1 MLVAGTLPVL
11 LTGLGQMFLG
21 WQGPWQ
27 LGGGAIIWFVAPGGE
42 PQGRLSALFD
52 YANIAGAWLGVV
64 WPLMLAAVL
73 RPGWLVA
80 ARCCSGA
87 HAFNGVAVVLTQ
99 SRNAMGRVGLV
110 GSLCDGA
117 DAVVLVAPPA
127 AAPGLAVAVG
137 GAARCPVRMAPT
149 GDGLGTRTDS

>member
-27 LGGGAIIWFVAPGGE
+27 LGGGAIIWFVAPGGQ

-73 RPGWLVA
+73 RPDGWW
-80 ARCCSGA
+80 R
-87 HAFNGVAVVLTQ
+87 
-99 SRNAMGRVGLV
+99 R
-110 GSLCDGA
+110 
-117 DAVVLVAPPA
+117 
-127 AAPGLAVAVG
+127 
-137 GAARCPVRMAPT
+137 GAALMLTLSTALLPLFSPSRAMPWERWLCRFP
-149 GDGLGTRTDS
+149 S